1 MAAMSSDTA
10 TSRVCDN
17 PGQTADQPGALS
29 EEARELGERISRL
42 NRTFL
47 LTGTPNLNA
56 IMQGAVDRARA
67 LTDAKF
73 GALLTF
79 DDSGSVQE
87 AFTSGDGL
95 EEREGCPAGLSSGP
109 ARLSRQRVRIL
120 AVDRD
125 SRTLRQI
132 RNALQAAGYL
142 TTATSDPGQVL
153 SLVRAED
160 PDLVLLDLALPD
172 VNGIELMER
181 IREITDAPVV
191 FLLDPGDGDCVV
203 KPFSPAELVAKIE
216 VVLRRRTAP
225 DGSVGHQPYRS
236 GELVIDYDARLVT
249 VAGRPARLTA
259 TEYRLAVELSVN
271 SGRTM
276 TQDQLLTRVW
286 GAAYSG
292 DSHVLRT
299 CVKKLRRKLGDS
311 AGNPA
316 YIFTEPGVGYR
327 MAMPESRHAGQG
339 D

>member
-1 MAAMSSDTA
+1 MSSDAA
-10 TSRVCDN
+10 TSRVYDK
-17 PGQTADQPGALS
+17 PGQTAGEPGALS
-29 EEARELGERISRL
+29 EEARELGERISELSRA
-42 NRTFL
+42 FL
-47 LTGTPNLNA
+47 LSETPNLHS
-56 IMQGAVDRARA
+56 IMQGAIDRARA
-67 LTDAKF
+67 LSDARF

-79 DDSGSVQE
+79 DESGSVQE
-87 AFTSGDGL
+87 AFTSGAD
-95 EEREGCPAGLSSGP
+95 PAQLSFGP
-109 ARLSRQRVRIL
+109 ARLCRQRVRIL

-153 SLVRAED
+153 SLIGAED

-191 FLLDPGDGDCVV
+191 FLLDPGDEDCFV
-203 KPFSPAELVAKIE
+203 KPFSPAGLVAKIE

-225 DGSVGHQPYRS
+225 DGAVGHQPYRS
-236 GELVIDYDARLVT
+236 GELVIDYDARMVT
-249 VAGRPARLTA
+249 VAGRTARLTA
-259 TEYRLAVELSVN
+259 TEYRLAVELSVHG
-271 SGRTM
+271 GRTM

-327 MAMPESRHAGQG
+327 MAMPESRHAVHG